1 MRIALLASPRTGST
15 SLYDFIANHLSFD
28 NYIMESEPFNYYWRH
43 DAGLEQRDTNFFS
56 NQKNVFI
63 KTFMDEGHIPFM
75 FQNDLKSYWD
85 WFFGYFDKIILL
97 DRIDKISQSESLLY
111 HNKQSNF
118 KSWHKKEYY
127 NLSNITKLEIEDLV
141 NKLTVESQ
149 KLFEYSQNGYPIFFY
164 EDIYLQKN
172 KNKIIEMFE
181 YIGITLNDELYKKYI
196 LSSELKVRKT
206 LI

>member
-43 DAGLEQRDTNFFS
+43 DVGLKQLDTNFFS

-63 KTFMDEGHIPFM
+63 KTFIDEGHIPSI
-75 FQNDLKSYWD
+75 FQSDLKSYWD

-97 DRIDKISQSESLLY
+97 DRIDKVSQSESLLY
-111 HNKQSNF
+111 HNKQSNL

-141 NKLTVESQ
+141 NKLSVESQ
-149 KLFEYSQNGYPIFFY
+149 KLFEYSQIGYPLFFY

-181 YIGITLNDELYKKYI
+181 YIGITLDDELYKKYI